1 MFTRFIHN
9 AYPIFIEEGFELLSD
24 RREVDIFSENIDVVR
39 FIKRQNTILYI
50 INFWNMTN
58 TDLDTFIDRN
68 NAYKKK
74 LTEFF
79 EQLNCSHI
87 IILNLL
93 ISEEEME
100 FQNISIFHPDQDIY
114 SLTWIVALPTK
125 KIFVNKG
132 DADEILNVSQLI
144 HKVFNIMDPSNDG
157 EDEKL
162 LKYKEKI
169 RRKIPLKERSSNTVL
184 TYGLIGL
191 NIVIWLLMELNG
203 GSQDVNILLLFGANE
218 PFLVL
223 KRDQY
228 WRLVTSMF
236 LHIGLSHLLYNS
248 FALYL
253 FGTRIE
259 KYYGK
264 IKFLFIYFI
273 SGVFGSIASIFFSNT
288 VSAGASGAIYG
299 LLGALLFLAYKTN
312 KEIEGLNTYTILVMA
327 LIGIGL
333 GWIMPSIDNAA
344 HLAGF
349 LSGLFTGKI
358 LLHPVRKEK

>member
-9 AYPIFIEEGFELLSD
+9 AYPVFVEEGFELLSD
-24 RREVDIFSENIDVVR
+24 RKEVDIFSEDIDVVR
-39 FIKRQNTILYI
+39 FIKRHNTILYI
-50 INFWNMTN
+50 INFWNMLN
-58 TDLDTFIDRN
+58 IDYDTFFHRN
-68 NAYKKK
+68 ASYEKK
-74 LTEFF
+74 LREFF

-87 IILNLL
+87 IVLNLL
-93 ISEEEME
+93 ITEEAME
-100 FQNISIFHPDQDIY
+100 FNNISEFHPGKDIY
-114 SLTWIVALPTK
+114 SVSWIVQLPTK
-125 KIFVNKG
+125 KILVNKG
-132 DADEILNVSQLI
+132 DTDEVLNVKQLV
-144 HKVFNIMDPSNDG
+144 HKVFNIIDPTYESEEENFR
-157 EDEKL
+157 
-162 LKYKEKI
+162 KYRDRIK
-169 RRKIPLKERSSNTVL
+169 RKIPLKERSSNTVL
-184 TYGLIGL
+184 TYGLIGI

-203 GSQDVNILLLFGANE
+203 GSQDVNTLLSFGANE

-259 KYYGK
+259 RYYGK
-264 IKFLFIYFI
+264 IKYLLIYFI
-273 SGVFGSIASIFFSNT
+273 SGTIGSIASIFFSNT

-299 LLGALLFLAYKTN
+299 LLGALLYLAYKTR
-312 KEIEGLNTYTILVMA
+312 KEIDGLNTYTILVMA

-344 HLAGF
+344 HVAGF
-349 LSGLFTGKI
+349 LSGLFTGKTLI
-358 LLHPVRKEK
+358 CPWSKEK